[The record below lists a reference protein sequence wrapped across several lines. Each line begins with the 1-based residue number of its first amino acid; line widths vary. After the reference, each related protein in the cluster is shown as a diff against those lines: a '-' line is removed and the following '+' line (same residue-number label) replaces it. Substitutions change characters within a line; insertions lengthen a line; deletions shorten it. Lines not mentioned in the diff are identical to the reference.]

1 MPQNNV
7 TVIIPNYNG
16 LKFLK
21 PCMESLVRQNYAH
34 YEILIMDNAS
44 TDGSIEYIRENFPQ
58 VNLVCLD
65 KNYGFTGAVN
75 QGIELSET
83 PYFIL
88 LNNDTEVDPDFVG
101 ELVKAIE
108 KSDRI
113 FSCNAKMINF
123 YDREIMDDAGDLYT
137 IIGWAFQRGTGKSI
151 HEYNKDKN
159 IFSSCAGAAIY
170 RKQVIDE
177 IGALDPAHFAYLED
191 VDLGYRARIYGYRNT
206 YCASS
211 IVYHV
216 GSGTSGSKYNSFK
229 VKLTARNSIYLNYK
243 NMPIL
248 QLIVNFFFLLLGYLV
263 KTLYFAKKGF
273 ARDYLEGL
281 REGMVNLDQCNKVK
295 FQMKNLFHYFRIEA
309 ELIWNTFIYAADVIS
324 RKLKR
329 IKT

>member
-1 MPQNNV
+1 MTQPKV

-21 PCMESLVRQNYAH
+21 PCMESLVKQNYPD

-44 TDGSIEYIRENFPQ
+44 TDGSIEYIREKFPR

-75 QGIELSET
+75 KGIELTES

-88 LNNDTEVDPDFVG
+88 LNNDTEVEPDFVG

-108 KSDRI
+108 KSDKI
-113 FSCNAKMINF
+113 FSCNSKMINF
-123 YDREIMDDAGDLYT
+123 YDREVMDDAGDLYA
-137 IIGWAFQRGTGKSI
+137 IVGWAFQKGTGQSI
-151 HEYNKDKN
+151 YKYNKDKS
-159 IFSSCAGAAIY
+159 IFSACGGASIY
-170 RKQVIDE
+170 RKKVIDE

-191 VDLGYRARIYGYRNT
+191 VDLGYRAKIYGYRNM
-206 YCASS
+206 YCSKS

-243 NMPIL
+243 NMPII
-248 QLIVNFFFLLLGYLV
+248 QLVLNFLFLLLGFAV
-263 KTLYFAKKGF
+263 KALYFKKIGF
-273 ARDYLEGL
+273 GRDYLEGL
-281 REGMVNLDQCNKVK
+281 KEGLSGLGNCRKVK
-295 FQMKNLFHYFRIEA
+295 FRFKNLFNYVRIEI
-309 ELIWNTFIYAADVIS
+309 ELIINTFIYVIDVLS
-324 RKLKR
+324 RRFKCLKR
-329 IKT
+329 